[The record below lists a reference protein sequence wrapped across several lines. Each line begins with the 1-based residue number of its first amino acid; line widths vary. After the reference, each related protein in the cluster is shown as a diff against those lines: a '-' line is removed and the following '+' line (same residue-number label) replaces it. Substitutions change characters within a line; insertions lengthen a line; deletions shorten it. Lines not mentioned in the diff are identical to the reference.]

1 MDQDIGSEAPVDP
14 AAVAFEALRREVA
27 LLNVALAG
35 LAAERASAPDYS
47 ETLGEIAQGVRVAV
61 GRIGKLATSPAL
73 AATPAEI
80 ARQITAAGDEARRQ
94 DRVVLHQAQ
103 EMFQRAA
110 GDLRGWV
117 DTARL
122 ASVQNWRLVQVS
134 SAAMVGGAA
143 LGASFPVIVAQAA
156 PEQWA
161 WPERRAA
168 HVLHL
173 DMWSAG
179 ERLLSV
185 ADPQRW
191 QEMQTASC
199 IAGKN
204 GETPARRMKAAKT
217 KGDVAQ
223 SPDRRRSDKPPKPAI
238 DELYRSANL
247 LA

>member
-35 LAAERASAPDYS
+35 FAAERPSAPDYS

-61 GRIGKLATSPAL
+61 GRMGKLATSPAL
-73 AATPAEI
+73 AVTPGEI
-80 ARQITAAGDEARRQ
+80 AQQITAAGDEARRQ
-94 DRVVLHQAQ
+94 DRAMLHQAQ
-103 EMFQRAA
+103 EMLQRAA

-122 ASVQNWRLVQVS
+122 ASVQNWRLLQ
-134 SAAMVGGAA
+134 AALAGVGGGAV
-143 LGASFPVIVAQAA
+143 LGASFPVIVTQAA

-168 HVLHL
+168 RVLHRE
-173 DMWSAG
+173 MWPAG
-179 ERLLSV
+179 ERLLAV

-191 QEMQTASC
+191 QEMQA
-199 IAGKN
+199 
-204 GETPARRMKAAKT
+204 ARRIVEQNRDVLARCLAAARKA
-217 KGDVAQ
+217 KGGKRCLISVDSLNA
-223 SPDRRRSDKPPKPAI
+223 S
-238 DELYRSANL
+238 
-247 LA
+247 

>member
-73 AATPAEI
+73 AATPAEV

-94 DRVVLHQAQ
+94 DRATLQQAQ
-103 EMFQRAA
+103 DMLQRAA
-110 GDLRGWV
+110 GDLRGWI

-122 ASVQNWRLVQVS
+122 ASVQNWRLLQAVLAGVI
-134 SAAMVGGAA
+134 GGAV

-161 WPERRAA
+161 WSERRAA
-168 HVLHL
+168 RVLHR
-173 DMWSAG
+173 DMWPAG
-179 ERLLSV
+179 ERILSV

-191 QEMQTASC
+191 REIEIAQRIVSQNPKVLARCAEAAS
-199 IAGKN
+199 
-204 GETPARRMKAAKT
+204 KT
-217 KGDVAQ
+217 KVETRCIITLRAVGT
-223 SPDRRRSDKPPKPAI
+223 R
-238 DELYRSANL
+238 
-247 LA
+247 

>member
-27 LLNVALAG
+27 LLNVAVAR

-61 GRIGKLATSPAL
+61 GRIGKLASSPAL

-94 DRVVLHQAQ
+94 DRATLHQAQ
-103 EMFQRAA
+103 EMLQRAA

-122 ASVQNWRLVQVS
+122 ASVQNWRLLQ
-134 SAAMVGGAA
+134 AALAGLVGGAI
-143 LGASFPVIVAQAA
+143 LSVSFPVIVAQAA
-156 PEQWA
+156 PEPWA

-168 HVLHL
+168 RVLHR
-173 DMWSAG
+173 DMWPAG
-179 ERLLSV
+179 ERLLAV

-191 QEMQTASC
+191 REMRA
-199 IAGKN
+199 
-204 GETPARRMKAAKT
+204 ARRIVEQNRDVLARCATAAQKAKGAKRCLIN
-217 KGDVAQ
+217 VAPLDA
-223 SPDRRRSDKPPKPAI
+223 S
-238 DELYRSANL
+238 
-247 LA
+247 